1 MEVIEN
7 GRKKNKKESK
17 KVNGLVTFIL
27 LLIFAENRMNDM
39 LEPLKKVPPKTT
51 ELISNIEISLASL
64 FIANFL
70 LES

>member
-27 LLIFAENRMNDM
+27 LSIFAENRMNDM
-39 LEPLKKVPPKTT
+39 LESLKKVPPKTT